1 MGRLGERQ
9 PSVRSQRERD
19 RLVAHYR
26 RLSFLTAERWA
37 KRYGLDLEDA
47 VAECDLALVRSA
59 ELWVPD
65 GERTFARYVATAMV
79 NHLIKASRRARLPGR
94 PRAPRED
101 EWASRPDPRQ
111 CDPAEAVA
119 DHEERGAELGRLSWA
134 LAFLD
139 PRSRQVIRAR
149 AAGERPGRVAQ
160 RLGVSRQRIE
170 QIGLKALG
178 RLRRL
183 LRCDP
188 AHDEAPGQW
197 A

>member
-1 MGRLGERQ
+1 MGRPGERL
-9 PSVRSQRERD
+9 PPVRSQRERD
-19 RLVAHYR
+19 HLVAHYR
-26 RLSFLTAERWA
+26 RLSFLTGERWA
-37 KRYGLDLEDA
+37 KRFGLDLEDA
-47 VAECDLALVRSA
+47 VAECDLALVRAA
-59 ELWVPD
+59 ELWFPD
-65 GERTFARYVATAMV
+65 GERTFARYAVTAMV
-79 NHLIKASRRARLPGR
+79 NHLIKASRRARRLRR
-94 PRAPRED
+94 PRSPEED
-101 EWASRPDPRQ
+101 ELACRPDPRQ

-119 DHEERGAELGRLSWA
+119 DREERGEELGRLNWA

-149 AAGERPGRVAQ
+149 ASGETPRRVAE

-188 AHDEAPGQW
+188 AHEDSRHWG
-197 A
+197 